1 MEIKNLTG
9 LERPLEKLVETI
21 SQGAGVLG
29 NHLLGFDVAKAKR
42 IGEVEAENKKKGNYY
57 GYAKN
62 IFNHQTRCG

>member
-1 MEIKNLTG
+1 LEIKNLTG

-42 IGEVEAENKKKGNYY
+42 IGEVEAENKKKGNY
-57 GYAKN
+57 
-62 IFNHQTRCG
+62 C